1 MTASKCFTLIE
12 QLHEVKFGG
21 LVFTHLL
28 QLCNWAMSHAKCS
41 NGFLCLCVHV
51 CDGAFPYVRS
61 LSQRRLPARPS
72 FACSRECANSSG
84 TPSLK
89 RVLWRFRPLKSY
101 QVQATLSVTLIS
113 PRGNIEA
120 TIQWIIFDLMFSAVG
135 DQQVP
140 SESPCVSCML
150 DFLNAR
156 PVLFFQERKFKSGP
170 KVQLK
175 LVKAVSVIKKRSF

>member
-1 MTASKCFTLIE
+1 M
-12 QLHEVKFGG
+12 
-21 LVFTHLL
+21 
-28 QLCNWAMSHAKCS
+28 NHAKCS
-41 NGFLCLCVHV
+41 NEFLCLCACVTV
-51 CDGAFPYVRS
+51 PFPDVWL

-89 RVLWRFRPLKSY
+89 RALWRFRPLKSY

-113 PRGNIEA
+113 PTGKIEA

-135 DQQVP
+135 DLQVP
-140 SESPCVSCML
+140 SESQCVSCTL
-150 DFLNAR
+150 DFLNAQ

-175 LVKAVSVIKKRSF
+175 LVKAVSVIKKRSFWSLLKSCTLVFEQTA